1 MAELIRGKVARVI
14 NTREV
19 ALNVGM
25 NSGVEVGMA
34 FDILDAKSENIRDPD
49 TGEWLGSIRRSK
61 VRVRVTRVQEK
72 LALATTIT
80 ERRGLSFSFSASLM
94 PLLWREK
101 YLTLKR
107 EEKNWEHL
115 DEEAS
120 YVKVGDPVLQVLQAE
135 EEVAEEKVEEEV
147 ELSAN

>member
-1 MAELIRGKVARVI
+1 MADLIWGKVARVL

-19 ALNVGM
+19 ALNLGM
-25 NSGVEVGMA
+25 NDGVEVGMY

-49 TGEWLGSIRRSK
+49 TGERLGSIRRSK
-61 VRVRVTRVQEK
+61 VRVSVTRVQEK
-72 LALATTIT
+72 LALATTST
-80 ERRGLSFSFSASLM
+80 ERRGLSFSASLM
-94 PLLWREK
+94 PLIWREK

-115 DEEAS
+115 DEQDS
-120 YVKVGDPVLQVLQAE
+120 YVKEGDPVVQVVQAE
-135 EEVAEEKVEEEV
+135 EELEEKV